1 MVDEKMKIS
10 DVLSDSTKREE
21 FVEAALR
28 MDLVDFADKM
38 EEEVQDG
45 EDAIDAFYDQ
55 IKENDFINLLMK
67 DRSQEITENLYLDTG
82 KMNPAFGVPK
92 GKMEREDLVNH
103 VYGKLDELFS
113 QYKGLE
119 ETSFFNE
126 FKKSIRNALRA
137 NLGGT
142 ALERKE
148 DDINKILL
156 GYLVIYENESR
167 QVVPKYLEIV
177 GDEEN
182 KGKIVERVTA
192 KTNTPSSR
200 YEDDRRDLAELLSVE
215 EKPLFSEFFRFFDRM
230 EKKPEMAKLK
240 TDQIDSLFMTFDLGK
255 ARRRNEIYNF
265 WQEYEKEDDEWSKF
279 VDMFGKNGTVFEM
292 IEKLEYVD
300 KDDETKKIRELLK
313 GIIDNSFIEQDN
325 KPVIKVKPIEFK
337 VNPMFVKLNVVEQLF
352 GSLVKDAETL
362 GIRFTDVE
370 VLDQIDNFDPAGY
383 RSEKA
388 REEMD
393 EMAIAEEQAR
403 MMDQDMTAE
412 TTYDKEGRR
421 GADQAVYENVIIPTP
436 EFDAIEEERKK
447 LLEILENIGDL
458 KEVEVDPI
466 FYYLTENNVK
476 FKNLGV
482 TRRYAKI
489 LEKSLKRKRRKILT
503 KKTIY
508 DIKDSSLDKLDDIID
523 DMLEEAAREPRE
535 EYTMPMTDKVIE
547 LLKGLPKSSEINL
560 DKGFLK
566 RSKKLKDFCKALM
579 KALQEG
585 RSTLQEGGSSIV
597 RETTRQ
603 GRQVGRTFTGQR
615 QGKSPLIDI
624 EGDTEEIQD
633 MYSEML
639 FTVYTSLIAPFEST
653 YMPFDEDNPFF
664 SDREVKIIKE
674 DMISLKDVSIDDAN
688 DFIRQAMIKDDSIL
702 DYDSAK
708 GLVSFLEQLTKV
720 GTKDKSDLID
730 ATVRVNNAIGDI
742 FEDRFNDEN
751 KKYLGKFLADISEKN
766 DLGDITF
773 LGDDVNDLAK
783 EYDDSPASSYPIPAL
798 IKHITQK
805 KNEYEA
811 DSSFEDDSGKNIISE
826 KILPMLEELR
836 KEVRKSEIELAILH
850 AHDVIR
856 KKLNK
861 PVYYSHGDIDDP
873 DHVEIVNKMV
883 YDQYRIDLSASE
895 IRKIDDEFG
904 AFGEIA
910 KDNGVSEDIVYI
922 IKSNFR

>member
-28 MDLVDFADKM
+28 MDFVDFADKM

-82 KMNPAFGVPK
+82 KINPAFGVPK
-92 GKMEREDLVNH
+92 EKMEREDLVNH
-103 VYGKLDELFS
+103 VYGKLDELLS

-142 ALERKE
+142 ASERKE
-148 DDINKILL
+148 DDINKILM

-177 GDEEN
+177 GDGEN
-182 KGKIVERVTA
+182 KGKDVERVTA
-192 KTNTPSSR
+192 KTSTPSSR

-215 EKPLFSEFFRFFDRM
+215 EKPLFSEFFRFFERM

-279 VDMFGKNGTVFEM
+279 VDMFSRNGTVIEM
-292 IEKLEYVD
+292 IKKLEKID
-300 KDDETKKIRELLK
+300 KDDETKEIRRLLRAVISE
-313 GIIDNSFIEQDN
+313 GIAGADS
-325 KPVIKVKPIEFK
+325 KPVIEMKPIEFK

-352 GSLVKDAETL
+352 GNLVKDAETL
-362 GIRFTDVE
+362 GVRFTDVE
-370 VLDQIDNFDPAGY
+370 VLDQIDNFDPAAY

-412 TTYDKEGRR
+412 ATYDKEGRR
-421 GADQAVYENVIIPTP
+421 GADQAVYENVIMPTP
-436 EFDAIEEERKK
+436 ELDAIEEERKK

-535 EYTMPMTDKVIE
+535 EYVLPMTEKVVE
-547 LLKGLPKSSEINL
+547 LIKSLPKSAEIVK
-560 DKGFLK
+560 D
-566 RSKKLKDFCKALM
+566 KDFIKRFENLKAFCSVLM
-579 KALQEG
+579 EALQEG
-585 RSTLQEGGSSIV
+585 RTTLQEGGSSIV

-615 QGKSPLIDI
+615 QGDSPLIDI

-674 DMISLKDVSIDDAN
+674 DMGSLKDVSIDNAD
-688 DFIRQAMIKDDSIL
+688 DFIRQAMIEDESIL
-702 DYDSAK
+702 DYNSAK

-720 GTKDKSDLID
+720 GTKDKSDLVD

-742 FEDRFNDEN
+742 FDDRFNDEN
-751 KKYLGKFLADISEKN
+751 KKYLGKFLADISERN

-783 EYDDSPASSYPIPAL
+783 EYDESPASSYPIPAL

-811 DSSFEDDSGKNIISE
+811 DSSFEDNSGKNIVSE

>member
-45 EDAIDAFYDQ
+45 EDAIDVFYDQ

-92 GKMEREDLVNH
+92 EKMEREDLVNH

-142 ALERKE
+142 ASERKE
-148 DDINKILL
+148 DDINKILM
-156 GYLVIYENESR
+156 GYLVIYENESK

-177 GDEEN
+177 GDGEN
-182 KGKIVERVTA
+182 KGKDVERVTA
-192 KTNTPSSR
+192 KTSTPSSR
-200 YEDDRRDLAELLSVE
+200 YEDDRRDLAELLSAE
-215 EKPLFSEFFRFFDRM
+215 EKRLFSEFFRFFDRM

-279 VDMFGKNGTVFEM
+279 LDMFSKNGTVIEM
-292 IEKLEYVD
+292 IKKLEKID
-300 KDDETKKIRELLK
+300 EDDETKEIRRLFRAVISEGLT
-313 GIIDNSFIEQDN
+313 GADS
-325 KPVIKVKPIEFK
+325 KPVIEMKPIEFK

-352 GSLVKDAETL
+352 GNLVKDAETL

-412 TTYDKEGRR
+412 ATYDKEGRR
-421 GADQAVYENVIIPTP
+421 GADQAVYESVIMPTP
-436 EFDAIEEERKK
+436 ELDAIEEERKK

-523 DMLEEAAREPRE
+523 DMLEEAARKPRE
-535 EYTMPMTDKVIE
+535 EYVLPMTEKVIE
-547 LLKGLPKSSEINL
+547 LIKSLPKSSEIVKDKNFIKRFENL
-560 DKGFLK
+560 KA
-566 RSKKLKDFCKALM
+566 FCSVLM
-579 KALQEG
+579 VALQEG
-585 RSTLQEGGSSIV
+585 RTTLQEGGSSIV

-615 QGKSPLIDI
+615 QGDSPLIDI

-639 FTVYTSLIAPFEST
+639 FTVYTNLIAPFEST

-674 DMISLKDVSIDDAN
+674 DMGSLKDVSIDNAN
-688 DFIRQAMIKDDSIL
+688 DFIRQAMIEDESIL
-702 DYDSAK
+702 DYNSAK

-730 ATVRVNNAIGDI
+730 ATVNVNNAIGDI
-742 FEDRFNDEN
+742 FDDRFNDEN
-751 KKYLGKFLADISEKN
+751 KKYLGKFLADISERN

-783 EYDDSPASSYPIPAL
+783 EYDESPASSYPIPAL

-811 DSSFEDDSGKNIISE
+811 DSSFEDNNGKNIVSE

>member
-45 EDAIDAFYDQ
+45 EDAIDVFYDQ

-92 GKMEREDLVNH
+92 EKMEREDLVNH

-142 ALERKE
+142 ASERKE
-148 DDINKILL
+148 DDINKILM
-156 GYLVIYENESR
+156 GYLVIYENESK

-177 GDEEN
+177 GDGEN
-182 KGKIVERVTA
+182 KGKDVERVTA
-192 KTNTPSSR
+192 KTSTPSSR
-200 YEDDRRDLAELLSVE
+200 YEDDRRDLAELLSAE
-215 EKPLFSEFFRFFDRM
+215 EKQLFSEFFRFFDRM

-279 VDMFGKNGTVFEM
+279 LDMFSKNGTVIEM
-292 IEKLEYVD
+292 IKKLEKID
-300 KDDETKKIRELLK
+300 EDDETKEIRRLFRAVISEGLT
-313 GIIDNSFIEQDN
+313 GADS
-325 KPVIKVKPIEFK
+325 KPVIEMKPIEFK

-352 GSLVKDAETL
+352 GNLVKDAETL

-412 TTYDKEGRR
+412 ATYDKEGRR
-421 GADQAVYENVIIPTP
+421 GADQAVYESVIMPTP
-436 EFDAIEEERKK
+436 ELDAIEEERKK

-523 DMLEEAAREPRE
+523 DMLEEAARKPRE
-535 EYTMPMTDKVIE
+535 EYVLPMTEKVIE
-547 LLKGLPKSSEINL
+547 LIKSLPKSSEIVKDKNFIKRFENL
-560 DKGFLK
+560 KA
-566 RSKKLKDFCKALM
+566 FCSVLM
-579 KALQEG
+579 VALQEG
-585 RSTLQEGGSSIV
+585 RTTLQEGGSSIV

-615 QGKSPLIDI
+615 QGDSPLIDI

-653 YMPFDEDNPFF
+653 YMPFEEDNPFF

-674 DMISLKDVSIDDAN
+674 DMGSLKDVSIDNAN
-688 DFIRQAMIKDDSIL
+688 DFIRQAMIEDESIL
-702 DYDSAK
+702 DYNSAK

-730 ATVRVNNAIGDI
+730 ATVNVNNAIGDI
-742 FEDRFNDEN
+742 FDDRFNDEN
-751 KKYLGKFLADISEKN
+751 KKYLGKFLADISERN

-783 EYDDSPASSYPIPAL
+783 EYDESPASSYPIPAL

-811 DSSFEDDSGKNIISE
+811 DSSFEDNNGKNIVSE

>member
-10 DVLSDSTKREE
+10 DVISDSTKREE

-92 GKMEREDLVNH
+92 EKMEREDLVNH

-119 ETSFFNE
+119 EASFFNE

-142 ALERKE
+142 ASERKE
-148 DDINKILL
+148 DDINKILM

-182 KGKIVERVTA
+182 KGKDVERVTA

-200 YEDDRRDLAELLSVE
+200 YEDDRRDLAELLSAE

-279 VDMFGKNGTVFEM
+279 VDMFSRNGTVIEM
-292 IEKLEYVD
+292 IKKLEKID
-300 KDDETKKIRELLK
+300 KDDETKEIRRLLRAVISK
-313 GIIDNSFIEQDN
+313 GLAGADS
-325 KPVIKVKPIEFK
+325 KPVIEMKPIEFK

-352 GSLVKDAETL
+352 GNLVKDAETL
-362 GIRFTDVE
+362 GVRFTDVE
-370 VLDQIDNFDPAGY
+370 VLDQIDNFDPAAY

-412 TTYDKEGRR
+412 ATYDKEGRR
-421 GADQAVYENVIIPTP
+421 GADQAVYESVIMPTP
-436 EFDAIEEERKK
+436 ELDAIEEERKK

-535 EYTMPMTDKVIE
+535 EYVLPMTEKVVE
-547 LLKGLPKSSEINL
+547 LIKSLPKSAEIVK
-560 DKGFLK
+560 DKNFIKRFEELK
-566 RSKKLKDFCKALM
+566 AFCSVLM
-579 KALQEG
+579 EALQEG
-585 RSTLQEGGSSIV
+585 RTTLQEGGSSIV

-615 QGKSPLIDI
+615 QSKSPLIDI

-674 DMISLKDVSIDDAN
+674 DMGSLKDVSIDNAD
-688 DFIRQAMIKDDSIL
+688 DFIRQAMIEDESIL
-702 DYDSAK
+702 DYNSAK

-720 GTKDKSDLID
+720 GTKDKSDLVD

-742 FEDRFNDEN
+742 FDDRFNDEN
-751 KKYLGKFLADISEKN
+751 KKYLGKFLADISERN

-783 EYDDSPASSYPIPAL
+783 EYDESPASSYPIPAL

-811 DSSFEDDSGKNIISE
+811 DSSFEDNSGKNIVSE

>member
-10 DVLSDSTKREE
+10 DVISDSTKREE

-28 MDLVDFADKM
+28 MDFVDFADKM

-92 GKMEREDLVNH
+92 EKMEREDLVNH

-142 ALERKE
+142 ASERKE

-182 KGKIVERVTA
+182 KGKDVERVTA

-200 YEDDRRDLAELLSVE
+200 YEDDRRDLAELLSAE

-279 VDMFGKNGTVFEM
+279 VDMFSRNGTVIEM
-292 IEKLEYVD
+292 IKKLEKID
-300 KDDETKKIRELLK
+300 KDDETKEIRRLLRAVISK
-313 GIIDNSFIEQDN
+313 GLAGADS
-325 KPVIKVKPIEFK
+325 KPVIEMKPIEFK

-352 GSLVKDAETL
+352 GNLVKDAETL
-362 GIRFTDVE
+362 GVRFTDVE
-370 VLDQIDNFDPAGY
+370 VLNQIDNFDPAAY

-412 TTYDKEGRR
+412 ATYDKEGRR
-421 GADQAVYENVIIPTP
+421 GADQAVYESVIMPTP
-436 EFDAIEEERKK
+436 ELDAIEEERKK

-482 TRRYAKI
+482 TKRYAKI

-523 DMLEEAAREPRE
+523 DMLEEAAREPRD
-535 EYTMPMTDKVIE
+535 EYVLPMTEKVVE
-547 LLKGLPKSSEINL
+547 LIKSLPKSAEIVKDKNFIKRFENL
-560 DKGFLK
+560 KA
-566 RSKKLKDFCKALM
+566 FCSVLM
-579 KALQEG
+579 EALQEG
-585 RSTLQEGGSSIV
+585 RTTLQEGGSSIV

-615 QGKSPLIDI
+615 QGDSPLIDI

-653 YMPFDEDNPFF
+653 YMPFEEDNPFF

-674 DMISLKDVSIDDAN
+674 DMGSLKDISIDNAN
-688 DFIRQAMIKDDSIL
+688 DFIRQAMIEDESIL
-702 DYDSAK
+702 DYNSAK

-720 GTKDKSDLID
+720 GTKDKSDLVD

-742 FEDRFNDEN
+742 FDDRFNDEN
-751 KKYLGKFLADISEKN
+751 KKYLGKFLADISERN

-783 EYDDSPASSYPIPAL
+783 EYDESPASSYPIPAL

-811 DSSFEDDSGKNIISE
+811 DSSFEDNSGKNIVSE

>member
-1 MVDEKMKIS
+1 VVDEKMKIS

-142 ALERKE
+142 ASERKE

-182 KGKIVERVTA
+182 KGKVVERVTA

-421 GADQAVYENVIIPTP
+421 GADQAVYENVIMPTP

-547 LLKGLPKSSEINL
+547 LLKGLPKSSEIDL

-566 RSKKLKDFCKALM
+566 RFKKLKDFCKALM

-603 GRQVGRTFTGQR
+603 GRQVGRTFAGQR